1 MSNHEII
8 INHIELDIV
17 YSMTPEDEV
26 TVLDPF
32 THTSRNREKIL
43 IFDFVQDNSMAK
55 KEKVMI
61 DETFCTLVTVEGK
74 FIEKKVFGK
83 VLKKIDEIRR
93 IIRVLLKNHF
103 IVK

>member
-1 MSNHEII
+1 M
-8 INHIELDIV
+8 
-17 YSMTPEDEV
+17 

-32 THTSRNREKIL
+32 THTTMNREKIL
-43 IFDFVQDNSMAK
+43 NFDFVQDNSTAK

-61 DETFCTLVTVEGK
+61 DETFGTLVTVEGK
-74 FIEKKVFGK
+74 LIEKKVFGK

>member
-32 THTSRNREKIL
+32 THTIQNAIKIWD
-43 IFDFVQDNSMAK
+43 FDFLGEHFTTESERVR
-55 KEKVMI
+55 V
-61 DETFCTLVTVEGK
+61 DETFCTLVAVGGRYLEK
-74 FIEKKVFGK
+74 NAFKKV
-83 VLKKIDEIRR
+83 LQKIDEIRN
-93 IIRVLLKNHF
+93 IIRV
-103 IVK
+103 